1 MNIYELSRAF
11 WNYAFEHP
19 DTVKPNHI
27 ALYFFAIE
35 HCNRLGWK
43 EKFGFPTGMVKDAIG
58 IKSYN
63 TYKATLNELVEMG
76 FITMIEKSTNQYSA
90 NIIAISKNDKSQYK
104 ALDKAMIEH
113 SNRPIKK
120 EQTTVQSTSE
130 STVQSKCSIDI
141 PIYQST
147 NTPINNVLLEKE
159 PKEKKIEKK
168 VSEDDSDKISE
179 VQERKKVAPKKES
192 LEMPEEFF
200 PIWQDWIDYRKAR
213 KLKPYAGAK
222 YEQIAVN
229 KLLEL
234 SNKDPV
240 TAKKILEQT
249 YQNNYQGFFELKE
262 NYGKSIISTGT
273 NENNTSSRQA
283 TFNIREASE
292 RLAADFETGN
302 ILGVYKK

>member
-1 MNIYELSRAF
+1 
-11 WNYAFEHP
+11 
-19 DTVKPNHI
+19 
-27 ALYFFAIE
+27 
-35 HCNRLGWK
+35 
-43 EKFGFPTGMVKDAIG
+43 
-58 IKSYN
+58 
-63 TYKATLNELVEMG
+63 
-76 FITMIEKSTNQYSA
+76 
-90 NIIAISKNDKSQYK
+90 
-104 ALDKAMIEH
+104 
-113 SNRPIKK
+113 
-120 EQTTVQSTSE
+120 
-130 STVQSKCSIDI
+130 
-141 PIYQST
+141 
-147 NTPINNVLLEKE
+147 
-159 PKEKKIEKK
+159 
-168 VSEDDSDKISE
+168 
-179 VQERKKVAPKKES
+179 
-192 LEMPEEFF
+192 MPEEFF

-262 NYGKSIISTGT
+262 NYGKPISNTGT

>member
-1 MNIYELSRAF
+1 MAEENITRDGFIFYRSFFEAIRELPRDIQGEVLTSIIDYGLNGVTTENLNPVARAMF
-11 WNYAFEHP
+11 
-19 DTVKPNHI
+19 TLVKPQLDANNKKFI
-27 ALYFFAIE
+27 NGKKGGRKPNDNLNETKQKPNDNQNITKPE
-35 HCNRLGWK
+35 PK
-43 EKFGFPTGMVKDAIG
+43 EKEKEKENVK
-58 IKSYN
+58 
-63 TYKATLNELVEMG
+63 
-76 FITMIEKSTNQYSA
+76 EKDNV
-90 NIIAISKNDKSQYK
+90 ND
-104 ALDKAMIEH
+104 
-113 SNRPIKK
+113 
-120 EQTTVQSTSE
+120 
-130 STVQSKCSIDI
+130 
-141 PIYQST
+141 
-147 NTPINNVLLEKE
+147 VLLEKE

-168 VSEDDSDKISE
+168 VLEDDSDKISE
-179 VQERKKVAPKKES
+179 EQERKKVAPKKES

-200 PIWQDWIDYRKAR
+200 PIWEDWIDYRKAR
-213 KLKPYAGAK
+213 KLKPYAATK

-234 SNKDPV
+234 SNKDPT

-273 NENNTSSRQA
+273 NANNTSSRQA